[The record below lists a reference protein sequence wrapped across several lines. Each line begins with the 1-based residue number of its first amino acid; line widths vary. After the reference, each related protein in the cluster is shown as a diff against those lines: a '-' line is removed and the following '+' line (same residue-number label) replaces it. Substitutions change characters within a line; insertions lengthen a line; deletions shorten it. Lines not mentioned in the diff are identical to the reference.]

1 MGISELGAIG
11 ICIDEYDAGEMR
23 GRIYSSLHE
32 EPDMFNSVITLIKC
46 LNGIFDQGDYPQKT
60 MRCRGF
66 NRREKEAVHAPLN
79 ETMFV
84 DPSKISVARSNIR
97 GKKATFKV
105 KVMFR
110 QNASWQG
117 TICWIEKN
125 REESFR
131 SVLEM
136 MMLIDSSFEA
146 ERAAKSDSSEDL
158 ISVNM

>member
-1 MGISELGAIG
+1 MGLSELGALG

-23 GRIYSSLHE
+23 GRIYSALHE
-32 EPDMFNSVITLIKC
+32 EPYTFNSVITLVKC
-46 LNGIFDQGDYPQKT
+46 VNGIFDEGDYPQAT

-66 NRREKEAVHAPLN
+66 NKKDKDTDSAPMEEK
-79 ETMFV
+79 TFT
-84 DPSKISVARSNIR
+84 DPSKLNVLRTNMR
-97 GKKATFKV
+97 GKKATFRV

-117 TICWIEKN
+117 MVCWVEKN

-131 SVLEM
+131 SVLEL
-136 MMLIDSSFEA
+136 MMLIDSAFEA
-146 ERAAKSDSSEDL
+146 ERAAKNESSDES